1 MQDLN
6 DLYYFVQVVEH
17 GGYAA
22 AGRAIGMPRSRLS
35 RRIIDLEERL
45 GVRLLQRST
54 RKLTVTEIGQEYY
67 RHCLA
72 MLAEAN
78 AAQEAIERSRSSPQ
92 GLVRLSAPP
101 ALVCFEVGPM
111 IARYMAANPRV
122 TVELE
127 STSRRVDV
135 IGEGIDVA
143 LRVRFPPL
151 EQSELVMRTLAES
164 AQRMVASPKLVE
176 GSTLPLVPV
185 DLGGLPSLD
194 LGPSLPKHVWELHNA
209 DGASVSITHKP
220 RLVTDDMSQLLHAA
234 IEGVGV
240 VKLPNMV
247 VDEHVVSGRL
257 VNLVPDWTAR
267 SGIVHAV
274 FPTRRGLLPSVRG
287 LIDFLASEYAALAS
301 TQPAVRG
308 KPPIWREDRS
318 RATLARDRDGTQ

>member
-22 AGRAIGMPRSRLS
+22 AGRAIGMPRSKLS
-35 RRIIDLEERL
+35 RRIIELEDRL

-72 MLAEAN
+72 MLVEAN
-78 AAQEAIERSRSSPQ
+78 AAQDAIERSRASPQ
-92 GLVRLSAPP
+92 GLVRVSAPP

-122 TVELE
+122 KVELE

-164 AQRMVASPKLVE
+164 AQRLVASPKLIE
-176 GSTLPLVPV
+176 GKTLPLVPV

-194 LGPSLPKHVWELHNA
+194 LGPALPTHVWELHNA
-209 DGASVSITHKP
+209 DGASVRVTHKP
-220 RLVTDDMSQLLHAA
+220 RLITDDMSQLLHAA

-240 VKLPNMV
+240 VKLPSMV
-247 VDEHVVSGRL
+247 ADEHIASGGL
-257 VNLVPDWTAR
+257 VNLVPDWTPQ

-287 LIDFLASEYAALAS
+287 LIDFLAADYAALPGAQM
-301 TQPAVRG
+301 T
-308 KPPIWREDRS
+308 
-318 RATLARDRDGTQ
+318 